1 MAFANTAGWPEE
13 ILGIVEKSLTVEYA
27 SLTRKG
33 VPITFPLMPQLGE
46 DGRTLDIAT
55 GLTYPVKAERARNN
69 PKVCLLYSE
78 PLGCGLEKPPVVLVY
93 GNATVCDADLQAN
106 TDRYVRFATKRFAEL
121 GVPIPAFFLR
131 TMTWYLARIFVKV
144 TPMRILW
151 WEGGVLSNEPRIWQ
165 APDGVQAPDSDPP
178 PVGLGSKSSNSP
190 LTEWRSEAEYAV
202 KSLGKPVLTVV
213 DGDGYPVPF
222 RAQHASMTAD
232 GFHLELCPHTPAPAQ
247 GKASLCFHLHDE
259 KFSWNENKTF
269 VGEVT
274 GDVETAFFKAERLLE
289 GQSLKK
295 GSQVR
300 VMLNMLKLR
309 RQLGPHLKPEARRR
323 GQPVPKIHL
332 PE

>member
-1 MAFANTAGWPEE
+1 MTLNNPAGWPEE

-33 VPITFPLMPQLGE
+33 VPITFPLMPQIGE

-78 PLGCGLEKPPVVLVY
+78 SLGCGLEKPPVVLVY
-93 GNATVCDADLQAN
+93 GAATVRDADLQTN

-131 TMTWYLARIFVKV
+131 TMTWYLARIFVEV
-144 TPMRILW
+144 TPLRILW
-151 WEGGVLSNEPRIWQ
+151 WEGGDLGKEPRDWH
-165 APDGVQAPDSDPP
+165 APDGMQAPDSDPP
-178 PVGLGSKSSNSP
+178 PVSKGSKSLNSP
-190 LTEWRSEAEYAV
+190 LTKWRSEAEYAV
-202 KSLGKPVLTVV
+202 NSLGKPVLTVV
-213 DGDGYPVPF
+213 DADGYPVPF
-222 RAQHASMTAD
+222 RTRHASTAAD
-232 GFHLELCPHTPAPAQ
+232 GFHLELSPQTPAAAQ

-274 GDVETAFFKAERLLE
+274 GDADTAFFKVDRLLA

-295 GSQVR
+295 GSQVK

-309 RQLGPHLKPEARRR
+309 RQLAPRLKPEAQRR
-323 GQPVPKIHL
+323 GQPVPKSRM
-332 PE
+332 PA

>member
-1 MAFANTAGWPEE
+1 MTFTNTAGWPDE

-27 SLTRKG
+27 SLTKRG
-33 VPITFPLMPQLGE
+33 VPITFPVMPQVGE
-46 DGRTLDIAT
+46 DGRTLDVAT

-78 PLGCGLEKPPVVLVY
+78 PLGCGLEEPPVVLVY
-93 GNATVCDADLQAN
+93 GLATVRDADLQAN
-106 TDRYVRFATKRFAEL
+106 TDSYVRFATKRFAEL

-131 TMTWYLARIFVKV
+131 TMAWYLARIFIEV

-151 WEGGVLSNEPRIWQ
+151 WEGGVLSREPKAWQ
-165 APDGVQAPDSDPP
+165 APDGTQAPDSDPA
-178 PVGLGSKSSNSP
+178 PVGKVHKSLNTP
-190 LTEWRSEAEYAV
+190 LTGWRSEAEYAV
-202 KSLGKPVLTVV
+202 NSLGKPVLTVV
-213 DGDGYPVPF
+213 DADGFPVPF
-222 RAQHASMTAD
+222 RTQHASTTGD
-232 GFHLELCPHTPAPAQ
+232 GFHLELFPQTPAPAR

-274 GDVETAFFKAERLLE
+274 GDADTAFFKVDRLLA

-295 GSQVR
+295 GSQIS

-309 RQLGPHLKPEARRR
+309 RQLAPRLKPEAQRR
-323 GQPVPKIHL
+323 GQPVPKIRM
-332 PE
+332 PA

>member
-1 MAFANTAGWPEE
+1 MAFANTAGWPNE

-27 SLTRKG
+27 SLTKKG
-33 VPITFPLMPQLGE
+33 VPITFPVTPQVG
-46 DGRTLDIAT
+46 DDCRTLDVTT
-55 GLTYPVKAERARNN
+55 GLTYSAKAERARNN

-78 PLGCGLEKPPVVLVY
+78 PLGCGLEKPPAVLVY
-93 GNATVCDADLQAN
+93 GMATVRDTDLQAN
-106 TDRYVRFATKRFAEL
+106 TDRYVRYITKRVAEL
-121 GVPIPAFFLR
+121 GVPIPGFFLR
-131 TMTWYLARIFVKV
+131 TMTWYLARIFVEV

-151 WEGGVLSNEPRIWQ
+151 WDGGVLGKDPRAWQ
-165 APDGVQAPDSDPP
+165 APDGTQAPDSDPP
-178 PVGLGSKSSNSP
+178 PVGKGSKSLNSP
-190 LTEWRSEAEYAV
+190 LTEWRPEAEYAV
-202 KSLGKPVLTVV
+202 ESLGKPVLTVV
-213 DGDGYPVPF
+213 DADGYPVPF
-222 RAQHASMTAD
+222 RTQHASTSAD

-274 GDVETAFFKAERLLE
+274 GDADTAFFKVDRLLA

-309 RQLGPHLKPEARRR
+309 RQMVPRLKPEALRR
-323 GQPVPKIHL
+323 GQPVPTINL
-332 PE
+332 P

>member
-1 MAFANTAGWPEE
+1 MAFTNPAGWPEE

-27 SLTRKG
+27 SLTKKG
-33 VPITFPLMPQLGE
+33 VPITFPLMPQVGE
-46 DGRTLDIAT
+46 NGRTLDVAT

-78 PLGCGLEKPPVVLVY
+78 PLGCGLDKPPVVLIF
-93 GNATVCDADLQAN
+93 GEATVCDADLQAN

-131 TMTWYLARIFVKV
+131 TMTWYLARIFIKV

-151 WEGGVLSNEPRIWQ
+151 WEGGVLSNQPRIWQ
-165 APDGVQAPDSDPP
+165 APDGTQAPESDPP
-178 PVGLGSKSSNSP
+178 PVGKGLPRLSSP
-190 LTEWRSEAEYAV
+190 ATEWHSEAEYAV

-213 DGDGYPVPF
+213 DADGYPVPF
-222 RAQHASMTAD
+222 RAQHASNTVD
-232 GFHLELCPHTPAPAQ
+232 GFHLELCPGTPAPAQ

-269 VGEVT
+269 VGEMT
-274 GDVETAFFKAERLLE
+274 GDVDIAFFKVDRLLV

-300 VMLNMLKLR
+300 VMLNMFKLR
-309 RQLGPHLKPEARRR
+309 RQLAPRLKPEALRR
-323 GQPVPKIHL
+323 GQPVPKIHI
-332 PE
+332 PA